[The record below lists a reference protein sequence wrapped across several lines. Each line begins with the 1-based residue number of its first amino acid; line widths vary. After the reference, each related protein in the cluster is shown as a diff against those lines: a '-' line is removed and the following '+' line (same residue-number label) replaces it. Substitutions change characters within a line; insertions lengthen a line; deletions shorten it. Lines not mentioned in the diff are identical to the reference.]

1 MFYEKKINDII
12 SSGNKVLELGSGTG
26 LHTYSLSL
34 TGAKV
39 VATDIS
45 QEYLNILSQNA
56 LNKKVNNIIT
66 KIANIEELPFEDKSF
81 DVVASAGSL
90 SYGDSNNI
98 DSEIR
103 RVLKPGGYFI
113 CVDSLNNNPLYYLNR
128 FIHVIR
134 KRRKKVSF
142 LNMPT
147 VKRLKKITNMYS
159 STEIKY
165 FGCISFLGPVL
176 TRIFGN
182 KFFFKISN
190 KADEILNIKRSAFKF
205 VLVSKV

>member
-182 KFFFKISN
+182 KFLEKTPKKHI
-190 KADEILNIKRSAFKF
+190 D
-205 VLVSKV
+205 